1 MLFVV
6 LVIENAGTFYHHPLE
21 FKIRC
26 LQINWS
32 SCLDS
37 YSQNKFASAG
47 WPTWPILCTHEVYD
61 VLALTSLCFA
71 RGEVIGKLSC
81 LLFSC
86 LREHILTFTW
96 PSEYDACAGDS
107 KFYRWVGGWK
117 RALVVCQDKYTALF
131 KKWGGGATPSI
142 LIDALKAGKDRDLS
156 ALRSERAC
164 LAGERRDSTTREWAQ
179 VTYDRY
185 SRARCCQ
192 LPDQGKWSPNNRL
205 SHIYWGDH
213 GTKAVD
219 RRPCGGWHSH
229 CSYHPISSVPLSSSD
244 GLCGMWV
251 KKTKHR
257 FHFHIILQQAVLTL
271 QKQVCIG
278 NLLLTGIL
286 CLTFPIE

>member
-1 MLFVV
+1 M
-6 LVIENAGTFYHHPLE
+6 THPLYTRSIWCPCSN
-21 FKIRC
+21 KPLLCKRRG
-26 LQINWS
+26 NWEAFLS
-32 SCLDS
+32 LI
-37 YSQNKFASAG
+37 FMFTG
-47 WPTWPILCTHEVYD
+47 THFDLY
-61 VLALTSLCFA
+61 LA
-71 RGEVIGKLSC
+71 
-81 LLFSC
+81 
-86 LREHILTFTW
+86 FTA
-96 PSEYDACAGDS
+96 DACAGDS
-107 KFYRWVGGWK
+107 KFYRWVGRWK

-179 VTYDRY
+179 VTYDGY

-219 RRPCGGWHSH
+219 RSPCGGWHSH